1 MKKPLVYIG
10 SIIILI
16 LSVFTFIV
24 FGAGTEIFTAIFGG
38 KNQLPAFGSY
48 DGKKIEYKAGSEFT
62 QNVQQLADQYRNQG
76 YEINTQ
82 SEYSIFQ
89 QAFTR
94 TINNMAFIDA
104 VEKSGYKVPKSA
116 VSRQM
121 RPYFLD
127 EKGNFSERI
136 FNSTPEKTIND
147 MSDSIKKSLTYSRY
161 VIDMIGTQQG
171 ENSLYGIKTSTK
183 AAEYIENAG
192 KDVRSFNMA
201 VFTTDK
207 YPTSEVKKFAEEN
220 SKLFLIYNLSAVTMD
235 KESDL
240 KAVYKD
246 VKAGKLEFDT
256 AVAEKSTM
264 MYTDS
269 DGLLSNSYSYEIEN
283 ILNNT
288 DDFTQVKAL
297 EKDAYSNIIKTKQGY
312 TFFKCNGNPIA
323 ADFSKESVL
332 NDVSSYISTNEKSII
347 ETYFLGLAGKLAEE
361 AQSKSLSTAAKN
373 AGASVINV
381 PEFNLNYGNSSKFYA
396 DLPKEVTDIN
406 AQNNEQFFTTAFG
419 LAENEV
425 SQPLIIGDNIVV
437 LQCKKIS
444 SKDVDTSKF
453 SSTIEEM
460 NSTSLQQSL
469 FSSKKVVDNFQQ
481 VFFNNLYN
489 R

>member
-1 MKKPLVYIG
+1 
-10 SIIILI
+10 
-16 LSVFTFIV
+16 
-24 FGAGTEIFTAIFGG
+24 
-38 KNQLPAFGSY
+38 
-48 DGKKIEYKAGSEFT
+48 
-62 QNVQQLADQYRNQG
+62 
-76 YEINTQ
+76 
-82 SEYSIFQ
+82 
-89 QAFTR
+89 
-94 TINNMAFIDA
+94 
-104 VEKSGYKVPKSA
+104 
-116 VSRQM
+116 
-121 RPYFLD
+121 
-127 EKGNFSERI
+127 
-136 FNSTPEKTIND
+136 
-147 MSDSIKKSLTYSRY
+147 MSDSIKKSLTYGRY

-396 DLPKEVTDIN
+396 ELPKEVTDIN

-419 LAENEV
+419 LAVNEV

-444 SKDVDTSKF
+444 SKDVDTSTF